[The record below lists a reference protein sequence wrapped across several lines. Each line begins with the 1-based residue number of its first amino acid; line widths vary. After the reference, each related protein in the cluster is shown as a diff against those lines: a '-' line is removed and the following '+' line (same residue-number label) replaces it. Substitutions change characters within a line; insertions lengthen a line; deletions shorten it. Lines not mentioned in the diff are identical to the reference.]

1 MGSIIK
7 IKPLSTTYV
16 DSGHANQNF
25 CENRNIF
32 AGTFHKSACSSVM
45 FKSLISFDLKEL
57 DFHRISNTYLCL
69 YVKDVN
75 SDTSYY
81 SNSILS
87 VYKNLEPFNTSS
99 VTWNST
105 PCSDSPIHFAID
117 PSEIGQYVKIN
128 ITPIVDS
135 WLKNN
140 DNCGISIEANNYYS
154 SLIKFASINSD
165 KPPLLFTQY
174 KDINCEYNNYNTLIK
189 HSCR

>member
-1 MGSIIK
+1 MSSIIK

-32 AGTFHKSACSSVM
+32 AGSFHKSACSSVM
-45 FKSLISFDLKEL
+45 FKSLINFDLKDL
-57 DFHRISNTYLCL
+57 NSHDLSNIYLCL
-69 YVKDVN
+69 YVNDIN

-87 VYKNLEPFNTSS
+87 IYKNLEPFNNSN
-99 VTWNST
+99 VTWNSS
-105 PCSDSPIHFAID
+105 PCNDYPIHFTID
-117 PSEIGQYVKIN
+117 PSDVGKYIKIN
-128 ITPIVDS
+128 ITSIVKS

-140 DNCGISIEANNYYS
+140 DNYGLSIEANNYYS

-165 KPPLLFTQY
+165 KPPLLYTQNM
-174 KDINCEYNNYNTLIK
+174 DINCEYNNYNTLVN